1 MPDVDP
7 IRWMSVFG
15 IQSLLFVA
23 AGVAVG
29 YAALPTAIALVLAM
43 PWWAIPGGAVLVL
56 FGRRAF
62 WPIFNEVREYVRWRG
77 DRERWRGDRERW
89 RADRDRIEGLERALE
104 EAIEEREA
112 AMARDLATREAAMSR
127 TAREAE
133 DQYAAA
139 QETVQKI
146 NALRMQS
153 SFSSLRGQIVDTSRA
168 SGFDVSFEL
177 QDADTST
184 RPRVT
189 PAKAPVAKVPV
200 RALLIPEASIAQTRT
215 EATTAEGATEAIIA
229 ESPVSEGATEG
240 STEAAAAT
248 MGATEGSTEA
258 AAATMGATKGSTE
271 AAAATM
277 GATEGSTEAAAATMG
292 ATKGSTEAAAAT
304 MGGAEPAVQYVRST
318 ETGKKHVVLVQRR
331 HGAASKIAIGA
342 TGEEACFKYQ
352 LGQCDIERCDVK
364 DAAHRCAGCT
374 GAHPLSV
381 CPEV

>member
-1 MPDVDP
+1 
-7 IRWMSVFG
+7 
-15 IQSLLFVA
+15 
-23 AGVAVG
+23 
-29 YAALPTAIALVLAM
+29 M

-89 RADRDRIEGLERALE
+89 RADRDRIEGLEQAARKTSEQRKQYLALIHE
-104 EAIEEREA
+104 IEEREA

-229 ESPVSEGATEG
+229 ESPSPVSEGATEG